1 MSLVASLGL
10 RPKRVRRRK
19 RPEPAPAIGAA
30 KIKRRQDTSHQEL
43 LFRFVWWAHQLR
55 EFPSVQQIRDR
66 FEVSRATA
74 YRWRDSLAA
83 AHGIDTPA
91 DLSNDEA
98 EARS

>member
-1 MSLVASLGL
+1 MTLVASLGL
-10 RPKRVRRRK
+10 RPKRIRRGR
-19 RPEPAPAIGAA
+19 RLEPAPAIGAA

-83 AHGIDTPA
+83 AHGINTPV
-91 DLSNDEA
+91 DPSTQEGI
-98 EARS
+98 E